1 MVYLALADVIER
13 RNLEKET
20 NKKYQ
25 NMSLNKA
32 QLIGHVGQDPEV
44 RYIGAAGTQ
53 NTKVAQFRLATTER
67 YRDKDGNI
75 KENTEWHSIVA
86 WRGLADLAEKYIN
99 KGTQLYVEGRMKL
112 RTWETQNGEK
122 RYQTDI
128 VADKIDLL
136 SRPKDSAT
144 EGARQMSQQQP
155 QQQANNYSA
164 PQNSNTYV
172 RQTAS
177 QTPYPGSAQQY
188 QQSIIDSDDLPSDN
202 LPF

>member
-1 MVYLALADVIER
+1 
-13 RNLEKET
+13 
-20 NKKYQ
+20 
-25 NMSLNKA
+25 MSLNKA
-32 QLIGHVGQDPEV
+32 MLIGHVGAAPEV

-67 YRDKDGNI
+67 YRDRDGNI
-75 KENTEWHSIVA
+75 KENTEWHNIVA
-86 WRGLADLAEKYIN
+86 WRGLADLTENYIV
-99 KGTQLYVEGRMKL
+99 KGTLLYIEGHLKL

-155 QQQANNYSA
+155 QQQAAQSPSPYA
-164 PQNSNTYV
+164 VAGRPQ
-172 RQTAS
+172 
-177 QTPYPGSAQQY
+177 PGYEQQQY
-188 QQSIIDSDDLPSDN
+188 QQPNIGSEDMPSDDLP
-202 LPF
+202 F